1 MAGSKGIRA
10 GRAYVELGVGDK
22 LTAGLKQAQRRLR
35 TFGAGVQQIGTKL
48 AGLGAAM
55 AAPLLGAAKHFASY
69 GDEVAKMSKRTG
81 LSVEALSELRFVA
94 SQTGTEFSSLE
105 MAFRKMQR
113 SIYDA
118 GRGLAT
124 QKDALAE
131 LGLTFEDLKSLKPEE
146 QFKVLAEQLGKLTD
160 DTKQAA
166 IAQMLF
172 GRTGTNL
179 IPMFEAGAAGISELQ
194 AQARKLGLTMS
205 KEDAQAAEEFTDAMD
220 ALWKTVKMGV
230 FNVGSAL
237 APLLQE
243 LAENMTETV
252 VAVSGWIKSN
262 RDLIVTVLQVAAGIL
277 ALGIGLMAFGAIV
290 KVGAM
295 ALGGL
300 VMIVKVASMAFTV
313 FGAVI
318 GFLVSPIGMVIAA
331 LGALGAYL
339 LTSTEAG
346 GKALGWFGEK
356 FGELKDD
363 GIKAYGGIVRALKS
377 GDMGLAAKILW
388 TTLKLWWKRGI
399 GWLHGLWLDFKF
411 WFIKIGIDAI
421 SGLLL
426 IGSAIWGKIEAGWAH
441 TVAFF
446 GDMWSGFVYLFKAT
460 WATMVKWAK
469 KAWEWIKHLFGKSTK
484 ESRDKAYAMID
495 AEADRAIAKAKDEAT
510 RKIVERNRAKA
521 TRLRQIEDEQTNR
534 DLAIITRNRELQR
547 AREQTQTKEEQEIA
561 NEITA
566 ARREWADAIKE
577 ANELPDVKRVKD
589 DGPGKLESPEALLEK
604 VKGVVAGLGAGLG
617 EAADRINVAGTF
629 SGAAL
634 GLMGGGTAV
643 DRIAKATEDTAK
655 NTKSLTKGKGATFK

>member
-1 MAGSKGIRA
+1 MAGAKGIRA

-22 LTAGLKQAQRRLR
+22 LTAGLKSAQKRLR
-35 TFGAGVQQIGTKL
+35 AFGAGVMNIGTKL
-48 AGLGAAM
+48 AGMGAAM

-69 GDEVAKMSKRTG
+69 GDQVAKMSKRTG
-81 LSVEALSELRFVA
+81 MSVEALSELRFVA

-113 SIYDA
+113 SIHDA
-118 GRGLAT
+118 GRGLST
-124 QKDALAE
+124 QKDALTA
-131 LGLTFEDLKSLKPEE
+131 LGLTFEDLKDLKPEE
-146 QFKVLAEQLGKLTD
+146 QFKVLAEQLGKVEN

-166 IAQMLF
+166 ISMMLF

-179 IPMFEAGAAGISELQ
+179 IPMFEAGAEGITKLQ
-194 AQARKLGLTMS
+194 QEAKKLGLTMS

-243 LAENMTETV
+243 LAETMTETV

-277 ALGIGLMAFGAIV
+277 ALGIGLVAFGAIV

-300 VMIVKVASMAFTV
+300 VMVVKVATMAFSV

-331 LGALGAYL
+331 LAALGAYT
-339 LTSTEAG
+339 LTATEAG

-356 FGELKDD
+356 FGQLKEE
-363 GIKAYGGIVRALKS
+363 GVAAYGGIVKALKS

-388 TTLKLWWKRGI
+388 LTLKMWWKRGV
-399 GWLHGLWLDFKF
+399 GWLTGLWVDFKNF
-411 WFIKIGIDAI
+411 FIKIGIDAFT
-421 SGLLL
+421 GLLL
-426 IGSAIWGKIEAGWAH
+426 VGSKIWGGLEAAWAH

-446 GDMWSGFVYLFKAT
+446 GNIWDGFVYLFKAT
-460 WATMVKWAK
+460 WTTMVKWAR
-469 KAWEWIKHLFGKSTK
+469 KAWEWIKSLFGKSTK
-484 ESRDKAYAMID
+484 ESRDRAYAMID
-495 AEADRAIAKAKDEAT
+495 READAAISKAKNDAR
-510 RKIVERNRAKA
+510 RKIVQRNRERAMK
-521 TRLRQIEDEQTNR
+521 LRRIEDEDQARQLGILTKNR
-534 DLAIITRNRELQR
+534 QWQDAR
-547 AREQTQTKEEQEIA
+547 AKRQAADEREIA
-561 NEITA
+561 DDIA
-566 ARREWADAIKE
+566 GARQAWADAVQE
-577 ANELPDVKRVKD
+577 AHDIEPVRTVD
-589 DGPGKLESPEALLEK
+589 DGPGTLESPQKLLER
-604 VKGVVAGLGAGLG
+604 VKGVVAGLGDGLG
-617 EAADRINVAGTF
+617 AAADKINVVGTF

-634 GLMGGGTAV
+634 GLLGGGTVV

-655 NTKSLTKGKGATFK
+655 HTKTLTKGKGAKFK

>member
-1 MAGSKGIRA
+1 MAGAKGIRA

-22 LTAGLKQAQRRLR
+22 LTAGLKRAQKRLR
-35 TFGAGVQQIGTKL
+35 AFGAGVMNIGTKL

-55 AAPLLGAAKHFASY
+55 AAPLLGAAKHFSSY
-69 GDEVAKMSKRTG
+69 GDQVAKMSKRTG
-81 LSVEALSELRFVA
+81 MSVEALSELRYVA

-113 SIYDA
+113 SIFDA
-118 GRGLAT
+118 GRGLST
-124 QKDALAE
+124 QKDALDA
-131 LGLTFEDLKSLKPEE
+131 LGVTFDDLKNLKPEE
-146 QFKVLAEQLGKLTD
+146 QFKVLAEQLGKVED

-166 IAQMLF
+166 ISMMLF

-179 IPMFEAGAAGISELQ
+179 IPMFEAGAEGITKLQ
-194 AQARKLGLTMS
+194 QEAKKLGLTMS

-243 LAENMTETV
+243 LAETMTETV

-300 VMIVKVASMAFTV
+300 VMIVKVATMAFTV

-331 LGALGAYL
+331 LAALGAYT
-339 LTSTEAG
+339 LTATEAG
-346 GKALGWFGEK
+346 GKALGWFGKK

-363 GIKAYGGIVRALKS
+363 GIKAYGGIVKALKS

-388 TTLKLWWKRGI
+388 LTLKMWWKRGI
-399 GWLHGLWLDFKF
+399 GWITGLWVDFKNF
-411 WFIKIGIDAI
+411 FIKIGIDAFT
-421 SGLLL
+421 GLLL
-426 IGSAIWGKIEAGWAH
+426 VGSKIWGGLEAAWAH

-446 GDMWSGFVYLFKAT
+446 GNIWDGFVYLFKAT
-460 WATMVKWAK
+460 WTTMVKWAR
-469 KAWEWIKHLFGKSTK
+469 KAWEWIKSLFGKSTK
-484 ESRDKAYAMID
+484 ESRDRAYAMID
-495 AEADRAIAKAKDEAT
+495 READAAISKAKNDAR
-510 RKIVERNRAKA
+510 RKIVQRNRERAMKLRRIEDEDQARQLGILTKNRQWQSNRAK
-521 TRLRQIEDEQTNR
+521 RQAADER
-534 DLAIITRNRELQR
+534 
-547 AREQTQTKEEQEIA
+547 EIA
-561 NEITA
+561 DDIA
-566 ARREWADAIKE
+566 GARQAWADAVQE
-577 ANELPDVKRVKD
+577 AHDIEPVRKVD
-589 DGPGKLESPEALLEK
+589 DGPGTLESPQKLLER
-604 VKGVVAGLGAGLG
+604 VKGVVAGLGDGLG
-617 EAADRINVAGTF
+617 AAADKINIVGTF
-629 SGAAL
+629 SGATL
-634 GLMGGGTAV
+634 GLLGGGTVV

-655 NTKSLTKGKGATFK
+655 HTKTLTKGRGARFK

>member
-1 MAGSKGIRA
+1 MAGAQGIRA

-22 LTAGLKQAQRRLR
+22 LTAGLKSAQKRLR
-35 TFGAGVQQIGTKL
+35 AFGAGVMNIGTKL

-94 SQTGTEFSSLE
+94 SQTGTECSSLE

-146 QFKVLAEQLGKLTD
+146 QFKILAEQLGKLTD

-243 LAENMTETV
+243 LAESMTETV

-277 ALGIGLMAFGAIV
+277 ALGIGLVAFGAIV

-300 VMIVKVASMAFTV
+300 VMIVKVASMAFSV

-331 LGALGAYL
+331 LAALGAYT
-339 LTSTEAG
+339 LTSTKAG

-363 GIKAYGGIVRALKS
+363 GIKAYGGIVKALKS

-388 TTLKLWWKRGI
+388 LTLKMWWKRGV
-399 GWLHGLWLDFKF
+399 GWLTGLWVDFKNF
-411 WFIKIGIDAI
+411 FLKIGIDAFT
-421 SGLLL
+421 GLLL
-426 IGSAIWGKIEAGWAH
+426 AGSAIWAGLETAWAH

-446 GDMWSGFVYLFKAT
+446 GNIWDGFVYLFKAT
-460 WATMVKWAK
+460 WTTMVKWAR
-469 KAWEWIKHLFGKSTK
+469 KAWEWIKSLFGKSTK

-495 AEADRAIAKAKDEAT
+495 AEADKAMAKAKNDAQ
-510 RKIVERNRAKA
+510 RKIVARNRARA
-521 TRLRQIEDEQTNR
+521 TKLRQIEDEDQAR
-534 DLAIITRNRELQR
+534 QLAALTRNGELQR
-547 AREQTQTKEEQEIA
+547 ARARAQADEEQEIA
-561 NEITA
+561 DDIA
-566 ARREWADAIKE
+566 GARQAWADAVKE
-577 ANELPDVKRVKD
+577 AHDLPDVKKAD
-589 DGPGKLESPEALLEK
+589 NGPGELESPEALLEK

-617 EAADRINVAGTF
+617 AAADRISIAGTF

-634 GLMGGGTAV
+634 GLLGGGTAV

>member
-1 MAGSKGIRA
+1 MAGAQGIRA

-22 LTAGLKQAQRRLR
+22 LTAGLKRAQRRLR
-35 TFGAGVQQIGTKL
+35 TFGAGVQQIGMKV

-55 AAPLLGAAKHFASY
+55 AAPLLGAAKYFSSY
-69 GDEVAKMSKRTG
+69 GDQVAKMSKRTG
-81 LSVEALSELRFVA
+81 MSVEALSELRYVA

-113 SIYDA
+113 SIFDA
-118 GRGLAT
+118 GRGLST
-124 QKDALAE
+124 QKDALDA
-131 LGLTFEDLKSLKPEE
+131 LGVTFDDLKNLKPEE
-146 QFKVLAEQLGKLTD
+146 QFKVLAEQLGKVED

-166 IAQMLF
+166 ISMMLF

-179 IPMFEAGAAGISELQ
+179 IPMFEAGAEGITKLQ
-194 AQARKLGLTMS
+194 QEAKKLGLTMS
-205 KEDAQAAEEFTDAMD
+205 KEDAEAAEEFTDAMD

-243 LAENMTETV
+243 LAETMTETV

-277 ALGIGLMAFGAIV
+277 ALGIGLMVFGAIV

-300 VMIVKVASMAFTV
+300 MMIVKVATMAFSV

-331 LGALGAYL
+331 LAALGAYT
-339 LTSTEAG
+339 LTSTKAG

-356 FGELKDD
+356 FGQLKED
-363 GIKAYGGIVRALKS
+363 GIAAYGGIVKALKS

-388 TTLKLWWKRGI
+388 LTLKMWWKRGI
-399 GWLHGLWLDFKF
+399 GWITGLWVDFKNF
-411 WFIKIGIDAI
+411 FIKIGIDAFT
-421 SGLLL
+421 GLLL
-426 IGSAIWGKIEAGWAH
+426 VGSKIWGGLEAAWAH

-446 GDMWSGFVYLFKAT
+446 GNIWDGFVYLFKAT
-460 WATMVKWAK
+460 WTTMVKWAR
-469 KAWEWIKHLFGKSTK
+469 KAWEWIKSLFGKSTK
-484 ESRDKAYAMID
+484 ESRDRAYAMID
-495 AEADRAIAKAKDEAT
+495 READAAISKAKNDAR
-510 RKIVERNRAKA
+510 RKIVQRNRERAMKLRRIEDEDQARQLGILTKNRQWQSNRAK
-521 TRLRQIEDEQTNR
+521 RQAADER
-534 DLAIITRNRELQR
+534 
-547 AREQTQTKEEQEIA
+547 EIA
-561 NEITA
+561 DDIA
-566 ARREWADAIKE
+566 GARQAWADAVQE
-577 ANELPDVKRVKD
+577 AHDLPTVKKVD
-589 DGPGKLESPEALLEK
+589 DGPGTLESPAKLLER
-604 VKGVVAGLGAGLG
+604 VKGVVAGLGDGLG
-617 EAADRINVAGTF
+617 AAADKINIVGTF

-634 GLMGGGTAV
+634 GLLGGGTVV

-655 NTKSLTKGKGATFK
+655 HTKTLTKGKGARFK